1 MRALFLLHFF
11 FQKQKRLERDKI
23 LELSKQV
30 ALKETSTRLRLQE
43 FQNLLKLSR
52 EQNNARSS
60 HNSTEDQQSCQSSLK
75 PRPHSS
81 PQPVRRPVTIPT
93 SASTVSDTDI
103 MYLEDLADEE
113 KAPDLYQKTHTSLY
127 SGSQTS
133 DQSTGTLFIPQNI
146 KKNPTDLWESRY
158 SFRNLSSIPSF
169 DVPQKHNTI
178 TSGNDKQVGD
188 MSRIQIFES
197 SSYLS
202 EISPEGDVKNAVNS
216 YTNSYFD
223 ENQNKKKQTASADIS
238 NVTDINANKHLIAK
252 PVTINSMSHI
262 TDHHY
267 LQSRSKTFD
276 SALSSMLEEEESQ
289 HLRNNHSKEGLDQ
302 DKASSNM
309 ESILNEYRSMIGERY
324 SIKEDI
330 LNPQMSVASH
340 HVSTKCI

>member
-1 MRALFLLHFF
+1 M
-11 FQKQKRLERDKI
+11 
-23 LELSKQV
+23 ELSKQV

-103 MYLEDLADEE
+103 MYLEDVADEE

-133 DQSTGTLFIPQNI
+133 VKSESSQSTGTQFKPQNI

-169 DVPQKHNTI
+169 DVPQKHNAI
-178 TSGNDKQVGD
+178 TSGNDRQAGD
-188 MSRIQIFES
+188 MSRIQNYES

-216 YTNSYFD
+216 HTNSYFD

-238 NVTDINANKHLIAK
+238 NVTDINANKHLVTK
-252 PVTINSMSHI
+252 PVTINSMSPI

-267 LQSRSKTFD
+267 PPSRSKTFD

-309 ESILNEYRSMIGERY
+309 ESILNEYRSMIGEKYR
-324 SIKEDI
+324 IKEDI